1 MNNAINT
8 INTLFEMASQ
18 FKFRYPYK
26 GMITTEDLWDL
37 TPAQLDTVYKTLN
50 KELNAAQ
57 EDGLIVTKSADEG
70 VKANELRNKLEIVK
84 HIFTAKQQAV
94 ELRRIAAENATKK
107 QRIMEIIAKKQDNAL
122 ENMSEE
128 DLLKMLGEL

>member
-1 MNNAINT
+1 MNNA

-18 FKFRYPYK
+18 FKFRYPHK

-107 QRIMEIIAKKQDNAL
+107 QRIMEIIAKKQDDAL